1 MNRVCVDNLLETV
14 GRNIIEMDRRRIEM
28 SIGDDCLSKD
38 RSPVQV
44 DSRRRTEGGIE
55 TEACRGSVAGVSFCG
70 VSTDRTQNITKR
82 TVVRS

>member
-1 MNRVCVDNLLETV
+1 METL
-14 GRNIIEMDRRRIEM
+14 GRNISYRGIEGKTEM
-28 SIGDDCLSKD
+28 SIDDDCLSKD

-55 TEACRGSVAGVSFCG
+55 TEACRGSVPGVSFCG